1 MHKIEKFFRNIFNSP
16 CKSQILNI
24 IGRIKMSTNSPSIA
38 VIGGTGKEG
47 FALAARFAKAG
58 FRTIIGSRSDS
69 KAINAAYNLN
79 TQFHVLTAEGC
90 SNREATAKADIVVLA
105 VPYDGMKP
113 ILEDI
118 KPAVAGK
125 VIINIAS
132 SLDVE
137 KKSRARINPAG
148 SIAMEIQNF
157 VDADAKVVDA
167 FQNISPE
174 QLEKFDEKIET
185 NVLVVGA
192 DRETRDLVIGLIK
205 KLGIDAYDAG
215 AIQNAVVV
223 ETMTAALIAINIRY
237 KIKGAGIQLV
247 GVPRD

>member
-1 MHKIEKFFRNIFNSP
+1 
-16 CKSQILNI
+16 
-24 IGRIKMSTNSPSIA
+24 MSNNNLSIA
-38 VIGGTGKEG
+38 ILGGTGKEG
-47 FALAARFAKAG
+47 SAIAARFAKAG
-58 FRTIIGSRSDS
+58 FRTIIGSRSAS

-79 TQFHVLTAEGC
+79 TQFNILTAEGC
-90 SNREATAKADIVVLA
+90 TNREATAKADIVLLA

-118 KPAVAGK
+118 KPAAAGK
-125 VIINIAS
+125 VVINIAS
-132 SLDVE
+132 SLDAE

-157 VDADAKVVDA
+157 CGHETKVVDA

-185 NVLVVGA
+185 SVLVVGA
-192 DRETRDLVIGLIK
+192 DRETRDMIIDLVK
-205 KLGIDAYDAG
+205 KIGIDAYDAG

-247 GVPRD
+247 GVPHT